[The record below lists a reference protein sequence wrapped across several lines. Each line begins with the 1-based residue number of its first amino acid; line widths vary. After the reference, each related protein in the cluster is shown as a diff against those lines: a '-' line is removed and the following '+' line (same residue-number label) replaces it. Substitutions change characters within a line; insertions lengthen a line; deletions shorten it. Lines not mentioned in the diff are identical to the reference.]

1 MGLMYVFPVSEE
13 ETDFV
18 KLELA
23 PSGEISKITLKSYG
37 LPYIFWGYAAAA
49 MMMVG
54 FMFLGV
60 KDPILKLMSLGDDV
74 DQLLGYALFSF
85 IALIPITTFAFFF
98 YEKRIIKLDK
108 QIKLIYRIYGIPV
121 FTETFQITSNDDF
134 WVEHFMD
141 SPNVARMKGG
151 EESTGFQN
159 KGYFTLW
166 LKTAD
171 GKKIMIDRH
180 SRKVD
185 VDKLLSLLKLVR

>member
-18 KLELA
+18 KLELSPTGKA
-23 PSGEISKITLKSYG
+23 SKVTLKSYG
-37 LPYIFWGYAAAA
+37 LPYIFWAYAAGA

-60 KDPILKLMSLGDDV
+60 REPLLKLIELGDEV
-74 DQLLGYALFSF
+74 DTMLGYSLFGF
-85 IALIPITTFAFFF
+85 LALIPLTTFAFFF
-98 YEKRIIKLDK
+98 YEKRIIKEQN
-108 QIKLIYRIYGIPV
+108 QIKLIYRVYGIPV
-121 FTETFQITSNDDF
+121 FTETFKINSNDDF
-134 WVEHFMD
+134 WVDHFLD

-151 EESTGFQN
+151 EESQGFQN

-166 LKTAD
+166 MKTAD
-171 GKKIMIDRH
+171 GKKIMVDRH

-185 VDKLLSLLKLVR
+185 VDKLLALLKLV